1 MGIKMSKEIIAQQLA
16 PEVQLL
22 ADTIRNE
29 IETGKERAFLAME
42 QEKRTTYW
50 NVGKHIKEHLLQ
62 NADRADYGNF
72 IVSQLSGELSLPRNV
87 LYDSIKFY
95 EQFPEIV
102 HLNAQLTW
110 SHARVLVHIPETKS
124 RQQFEKAVVDKKL
137 TVAELKNLV
146 KSGKT
151 EKSAEQKKLSVT
163 RGEPYFYRLKKIQ
176 DKTVIDLGFRF
187 FIESQ
192 INMDE
197 FARTDDSS
205 KDIEGKVIQSHKD
218 VYGYQ
223 FFDNSDLVVPHY
235 TYKAFVLDV
244 IDGDTIWVNID
255 LGFGSW
261 TTQKLRL
268 KGINTKAVETSEGK
282 GNKEFMESRLKR
294 CKFIAVKTYWR
305 DKFTRYLAD
314 IFYIQREND
323 FNKVIRDG
331 RFLNQVLLDE
341 EVATR
346 F

>member
-1 MGIKMSKEIIAQQLA
+1 MDTKMSKEIIAQQLA

-42 QEKRTTYW
+42 QEKRTIYW
-50 NVGKHIKEHLLQ
+50 NVGKLIKEHLLQ
-62 NADRADYGNF
+62 NAERADYGNF
-72 IVSQLSGELSLPRNV
+72 IVSQLSSELSLPRNV

-110 SHARVLVHIPETKS
+110 SHARVLVHIPETKD
-124 RQQFEKAVVDKKL
+124 RQEYEKAVVEKKL

-163 RGEPYFYRLKKIQ
+163 RGEPYFYRLKKVQ

-187 FIESQ
+187 FIESD
-192 INMDE
+192 ISMDD
-197 FARTDDSS
+197 FVRKNNSS
-205 KDIEGKVIQSHKD
+205 KDEESKVIQSHKD
-218 VYGYQ
+218 GGEYQ
-223 FFDNSDLVVPHY
+223 FFDNSDLIVPHY
-235 TYKAFVLDV
+235 TYKAFLLDV

-255 LGFGSW
+255 LGFGAW

-282 GNKEFMESRLKR
+282 GAKEFMESCLKR

-314 IFYIQREND
+314 IFYIQREDD
-323 FNKVIRDG
+323 FKKVIREG
-331 RFLNQVLLDE
+331 RFLNQAMLDE
-341 EVATR
+341 GLAAR